1 MKAVWRMAKHLS
13 YIRRNMVNKR
23 KTLSRIYETC
33 LVPYSQTN
41 CIYSWNDVNKTK
53 LVGQDP
59 KQLVFI
65 PSKKNRDR
73 KKTEGPDGPEQT
85 VAKKNVSRLL
95 KPSFFKRIPTFTGG
109 GCLSIGGCRCS
120 DMYFCPFCNVSQL
133 QVLLI
138 AQKGV
143 FSLSQYTFRCMN
155 GHLLFFFFPSEWH
168 IYICAFLQEPTSTKV
183 QWTTRKFN
191 QLQPQMAGGR
201 AWHLHFP
208 SR

>member
-1 MKAVWRMAKHLS
+1 M
-13 YIRRNMVNKR
+13 
-23 KTLSRIYETC
+23 
-33 LVPYSQTN
+33 
-41 CIYSWNDVNKTK
+41 K
-53 LVGQDP
+53 LVWFLTA
-59 KQLVFI
+59 KQIAYI
-65 PSKKNRDR
+65 PEMTWIKQSWLGRTPNNLFLFHQKKTGTE

-133 QVLLI
+133 QALLI